1 MWYTL
6 LQIVHSE
13 TFAMTVNETGEK
25 EVEEPIVKKQIYLY
39 DTTLRDG
46 TQGEGVSLSVDDKLK
61 IAKKLDSLGIHYI
74 EGGWPGSNPKDMDF
88 FHRAQKLELKQAKIS
103 AFGSTR
109 RAGIKAEDD
118 ANLQMIIES
127 GVKVV
132 AIFGK
137 SWDFHVTDAL
147 GTTLEENLN
156 MIYDSVRFLKEN
168 GLEVFYDAEHFFDGY
183 KNNPDYALSTIRK
196 ASEAGA
202 DCLVLC
208 DTNGGSLP
216 HEIAQIVKHVKSEL
230 STPIGIHVHNDGG
243 LAVANTLAAVEAGAI
258 QVQGTINGLGER
270 CGNADLTSIL
280 PNLQLK
286 MGYQVVS
293 DDQIR
298 QLTNVSRY
306 VYEIANIIPTNN
318 QPFVGVSA
326 FAHKGGMHVSAILKA
341 AETYEHIRP
350 EMVGNTRRVLVSEL
364 SGQSNLL
371 FKAQELNINL
381 DKSSPQGKAIIQKIK
396 ELEHQGYQYEGAEAS
411 FELLLRKGLGEY
423 EEVFTVESVK
433 IHMEKFRNGES
444 VTEATVKL
452 RVQDHVVHTVAEGN
466 GPVNALDNA
475 LRKALEQFFPAI
487 REMYLSDYKVRVLS
501 EHEATA
507 SKVRVLIES
516 TDGKDTWSTVGVST
530 NVIEAS
536 WEALLDSMKYILL
549 RRGEKAQLNDAN
561 HVNNGRQGILNH

>member
-1 MWYTL
+1 
-6 LQIVHSE
+6 
-13 TFAMTVNETGEK
+13 MTVNETGEK

-341 AETYEHIRP
+341 AETYEHIHP

>member
-1 MWYTL
+1 M
-6 LQIVHSE
+6 
-13 TFAMTVNETGEK
+13 
-25 EVEEPIVKKQIYLY
+25 KKQIYIY

-46 TQGEGVSLSVDDKLK
+46 TQGEGVSLSVDDKVK
-61 IAKKLDSLGIHYI
+61 IAKKLDSLGVHYI
-74 EGGWPGSNPKDMDF
+74 EGGWPGSNPKDMEF
-88 FHRAQKLELKQAKIS
+88 FLRAKKLDLKQAKVA

-118 ANLQMIIES
+118 ANLQMILES
-127 GVKVV
+127 GVEVV

-156 MIYDSVRFLKEN
+156 MIYDSIRFLKEN

-183 KNNPDYALSTIRK
+183 KNNPEYALQTIRK

-216 HEIAQIVKHVKSEL
+216 HEITRIVTHVTSEL
-230 STPIGIHVHNDGG
+230 TTPVGIHVHNDGG
-243 LAVANTLAAVEAGAI
+243 LAVANSLAAVEAGAV

-270 CGNADLTSIL
+270 CGNADLISIL

-286 MGYQVVS
+286 LGYQVVS
-293 DDQIR
+293 DEQIR

-306 VYEIANIIPTNN
+306 VFEIANIVPPNS

-341 AETYEHIRP
+341 GETYEHIRP
-350 EMVGNTRRVLVSEL
+350 EVVGNTRRVLVSEL

-371 FKAQELNINL
+371 FKAQEMNLNL
-381 DKSSPQGKAIIQKIK
+381 DKSSPEGKAIIQKIK

-423 EEVFTVESVK
+423 KEVFTVESVK
-433 IHMEKFRNGES
+433 IHMEKLRNGES
-444 VTEATVKL
+444 ITEATVKL
-452 RVQDHVVHTVAEGN
+452 RVQDNIVHTVAEGN

-487 REMYLSDYKVRVLS
+487 RDMYLSDYKVRVLS

-516 TDGKDTWSTVGVST
+516 TDGKDSWSTVGVSS

-536 WEALLDSMKYILL
+536 WEALLDSMNYVLL
-549 RRGEKAQLNDAN
+549 RKCDKVQLDDIDDF
-561 HVNNGRQGILNH
+561 HQDRQGILNH

>member
-1 MWYTL
+1 
-6 LQIVHSE
+6 
-13 TFAMTVNETGEK
+13 MTVNETGEK

>member
-1 MWYTL
+1 M
-6 LQIVHSE
+6 
-13 TFAMTVNETGEK
+13 
-25 EVEEPIVKKQIYLY
+25 KKQIYIY

-46 TQGEGVSLSVDDKLK
+46 TQGEGVSLSVDDKVK
-61 IAKKLDSLGIHYI
+61 IAKKLDSLGVHYI
-74 EGGWPGSNPKDMDF
+74 EGGWPGSNPKDMEF
-88 FHRAQKLELKQAKIS
+88 FLRAKKLDLKQAKVA

-118 ANLQMIIES
+118 ANLQMILES
-127 GVKVV
+127 GVEVV

-156 MIYDSVRFLKEN
+156 MIYDSIRFLKEN

-183 KNNPDYALSTIRK
+183 KNNPEYALQTIRK

-216 HEIAQIVKHVKSEL
+216 HEITRIVTHVTSEL
-230 STPIGIHVHNDGG
+230 TTPVGIHVHNDGG
-243 LAVANTLAAVEAGAI
+243 LAVANSLAAVEAGAV

-270 CGNADLTSIL
+270 CGNADLISIL

-286 MGYQVVS
+286 LGYQVVS
-293 DDQIR
+293 DEQIR

-306 VYEIANIIPTNN
+306 VFEIANIVPPNS

-341 AETYEHIRP
+341 GETYEHIRP
-350 EMVGNTRRVLVSEL
+350 EVVGNTRRVLVSEL

-371 FKAQELNINL
+371 FKAQEMNLNL
-381 DKSSPQGKAIIQKIK
+381 DKSSPEGKAIIQKIK

-423 EEVFTVESVK
+423 KEVFTVESVK
-433 IHMEKFRNGES
+433 IHMEKLRNGES
-444 VTEATVKL
+444 ITEATVKL
-452 RVQDHVVHTVAEGN
+452 RVQDNIVHTVAEGN

-487 REMYLSDYKVRVLS
+487 RDMYLSDYKVRVLS

-516 TDGKDTWSTVGVST
+516 TDGKDSWSTVGVSS

-536 WEALLDSMKYILL
+536 WEALLDSMNYVLL
-549 RRGEKAQLNDAN
+549 RKCDKVQLDDIDDS
-561 HVNNGRQGILNH
+561 HQDRQGILNH

>member
-1 MWYTL
+1 M
-6 LQIVHSE
+6 
-13 TFAMTVNETGEK
+13 
-25 EVEEPIVKKQIYLY
+25 KKQIYIY

-46 TQGEGVSLSVDDKLK
+46 TQGEGVSLSVDDKVK
-61 IAKKLDSLGIHYI
+61 IAKKLDSLGVHYI
-74 EGGWPGSNPKDMDF
+74 EGGWPGSNPKDMEF
-88 FHRAQKLELKQAKIS
+88 FHRVKQLDLKQAKVA

-118 ANLQMIIES
+118 ANLQMILES
-127 GVKVV
+127 GVEVV

-137 SWDFHVTDAL
+137 SWDFHVTHAL

-156 MIYDSVRFLKEN
+156 MIYDSIRFLKEN

-183 KNNPDYALSTIRK
+183 KKNPEYALNTIRK

-216 HEIAQIVKHVKSEL
+216 HEVTQIVNHVKSEL
-230 STPIGIHVHNDGG
+230 TTPVGIHVHNDGG
-243 LAVANTLAAVEAGAI
+243 LAVANSLAAVEAGAV

-270 CGNADLTSIL
+270 CGNADLISIL

-286 MGYQVVS
+286 LGYQVVS
-293 DDQIR
+293 EEQIR

-306 VYEIANIIPTNN
+306 VFEIANIVPPNS

-341 AETYEHIRP
+341 GETYEHIRP
-350 EMVGNTRRVLVSEL
+350 EVVGNTRRVLVSEL

-371 FKAQELNINL
+371 FKAQEMNLNL
-381 DKSSPQGKAIIQKIK
+381 DKSSPEGKAIIQKIK

-433 IHMEKFRNGES
+433 ILMEKMRNEES
-444 VTEATVKL
+444 LTEATVKL
-452 RVQDHVVHTVAEGN
+452 RVQDNIVHTVAEGN

-487 REMYLSDYKVRVLS
+487 RDMYLSDYKVRVLS

-516 TDGKDTWSTVGVST
+516 TDGKDSWSTVGVSS

-536 WEALLDSMKYILL
+536 WEALLDSMNYVLL
-549 RRGEKAQLNDAN
+549 RKCDKVELDDIDDPNQD
-561 HVNNGRQGILNH
+561 RQGILNH

>member
-1 MWYTL
+1 M
-6 LQIVHSE
+6 
-13 TFAMTVNETGEK
+13 
-25 EVEEPIVKKQIYLY
+25 KKQIYIY

-46 TQGEGVSLSVDDKLK
+46 TQGEGVSLSVDDKVK
-61 IAKKLDSLGIHYI
+61 IAKKLDSLGVHYI
-74 EGGWPGSNPKDMDF
+74 EGGWPGSNPKDMEF
-88 FHRAQKLELKQAKIS
+88 FHRVKQLDLKQAKVA

-118 ANLQMIIES
+118 ANLQMILES
-127 GVKVV
+127 GVEVV

-137 SWDFHVTDAL
+137 SWDFHVTHAL

-156 MIYDSVRFLKEN
+156 MIYDSIRFLKEN

-183 KNNPDYALSTIRK
+183 KKNPEYALNTIRK

-216 HEIAQIVKHVKSEL
+216 HEVTQIVNHVKSEL
-230 STPIGIHVHNDGG
+230 TTPVGIHVHNDGG
-243 LAVANTLAAVEAGAI
+243 LAVANSLAAVEAGAV

-270 CGNADLTSIL
+270 CGNADLISIL

-286 MGYQVVS
+286 LGYQVVS
-293 DDQIR
+293 EEQIR

-306 VYEIANIIPTNN
+306 VFEIANIVPPNS

-341 AETYEHIRP
+341 GETYEHIRP
-350 EMVGNTRRVLVSEL
+350 EEVGNTRRVLVSEL

-371 FKAQELNINL
+371 FKAQEMNLNL
-381 DKSSPQGKAIIQKIK
+381 DKSSPEGKAIIQRIK

-423 EEVFTVESVK
+423 EEVFSVQSVK
-433 IHMEKFRNGES
+433 IHMEKLRNGDS
-444 VTEATVKL
+444 ITEATVKL
-452 RVQDHVVHTVAEGN
+452 RVQDNIVHTVAEGN

-487 REMYLSDYKVRVLS
+487 RDMYLSDYKVRVLS

-516 TDGKDTWSTVGVST
+516 TDGKDSWSTVGVSS

-536 WEALLDSMKYILL
+536 WEALLDSMNYVLL
-549 RRGEKAQLNDAN
+549 RKCDKVALDDIDDPNQD
-561 HVNNGRQGILNH
+561 RQGILNH

>member
-1 MWYTL
+1 M
-6 LQIVHSE
+6 
-13 TFAMTVNETGEK
+13 
-25 EVEEPIVKKQIYLY
+25 KKQIYIY

-46 TQGEGVSLSVDDKLK
+46 TQGEGVSLSVDDKVK
-61 IAKKLDSLGIHYI
+61 IAKKLDSLGVHYI
-74 EGGWPGSNPKDMDF
+74 EGGWPGSNPKDLEF
-88 FHRAQKLELKQAKIS
+88 FHRIKQLDLQQAKIS

-118 ANLQMIIES
+118 ANLQMILES
-127 GVKVV
+127 GVDVV

-156 MIYDSVRFLKEN
+156 MIYDSVRFLKES

-183 KNNPDYALSTIRK
+183 KKNPEYALNTIRK

-216 HEIAQIVKHVKSEL
+216 HEITEIVSHVKSEL
-230 STPIGIHVHNDGG
+230 DTPVGIHVHNDGG
-243 LAVANTLAAVEAGAI
+243 LAVANSLAAVEAGAV

-270 CGNADLTSIL
+270 CGNADLISIL

-286 MGYQVVS
+286 LGYQVVS
-293 DDQIR
+293 EDQIR

-306 VYEIANIIPTNN
+306 VFEIANIVPPNL

-350 EMVGNTRRVLVSEL
+350 EVVGNTRRVLVSEL

-371 FKAQELNINL
+371 FKAQEMNLTL
-381 DKSSPQGKAIIQKIK
+381 DKSSPEGKAIIQRIK

-423 EEVFTVESVK
+423 EEVFSVQSVK
-433 IHMEKFRNGES
+433 IHMEKLRNGES
-444 VTEATVKL
+444 ITEATVKL
-452 RVQDHVVHTVAEGN
+452 RVQDNIVHTVAEGN

-487 REMYLSDYKVRVLS
+487 RDMYLSDYKVRVLS

-516 TDGKDTWSTVGVST
+516 TDGKNNWSTVGVSS

-536 WEALLDSMKYILL
+536 WEALLDSMNYVLL
-549 RRGEKAQLNDAN
+549 R
-561 HVNNGRQGILNH
+561 NGKKVFSDDIDDPNQDRQGILNH

>member
-1 MWYTL
+1 M
-6 LQIVHSE
+6 
-13 TFAMTVNETGEK
+13 
-25 EVEEPIVKKQIYLY
+25 EEPTVKKQIYIY

-46 TQGEGVSLSVDDKLK
+46 TQGEGVSLSVDDKVK
-61 IAKKLDSLGIHYI
+61 IAKKLDSLGVHYI
-74 EGGWPGSNPKDMDF
+74 EGGWPGSNPKDLEF
-88 FHRAQKLELKQAKIS
+88 FHRIKQLDLQQAKIS

-118 ANLQMIIES
+118 ANLQMILES
-127 GVKVV
+127 GVDVV

-156 MIYDSVRFLKEN
+156 MIYDSVRFLKES

-183 KNNPDYALSTIRK
+183 KKNPEYALNTIRK

-216 HEIAQIVKHVKSEL
+216 HEITEIVSHVKSEL
-230 STPIGIHVHNDGG
+230 DTPVGIHVHNDGG
-243 LAVANTLAAVEAGAI
+243 LAVANSLAAVEAGAV

-270 CGNADLTSIL
+270 CGNADLISIL

-286 MGYQVVS
+286 LGYQVVS
-293 DDQIR
+293 EDQIR

-306 VYEIANIIPTNN
+306 VFEIANIVPPNL

-350 EMVGNTRRVLVSEL
+350 EVVGNTRRVLVSEL

-371 FKAQELNINL
+371 FKAQEMNLTL
-381 DKSSPQGKAIIQKIK
+381 DKSSPEGKAIIQRIK

-423 EEVFTVESVK
+423 EEVFSVQSVK
-433 IHMEKFRNGES
+433 IHMEKLRNGES
-444 VTEATVKL
+444 ITEATVKL
-452 RVQDHVVHTVAEGN
+452 RVQDNIVHTVAEGN

-487 REMYLSDYKVRVLS
+487 RDMYLSDYKVRVLS

-516 TDGKDTWSTVGVST
+516 TDGKNNWSTVGVSS

-536 WEALLDSMKYILL
+536 WEALLDSMNYVLL
-549 RRGEKAQLNDAN
+549 R
-561 HVNNGRQGILNH
+561 NGKKVFSDDIDDPNQDRQGILNH

>member
-1 MWYTL
+1 M
-6 LQIVHSE
+6 
-13 TFAMTVNETGEK
+13 
-25 EVEEPIVKKQIYLY
+25 KKQIYIY

-46 TQGEGVSLSVDDKLK
+46 TQGEGVSLSVDDKVK
-61 IAKKLDSLGIHYI
+61 IAKKLDSLGVHYI
-74 EGGWPGSNPKDMDF
+74 EGGWPGSNPKDMEF
-88 FHRAQKLELKQAKIS
+88 FHRVKQLDLKQAKVA

-118 ANLQMIIES
+118 ANLQMILES
-127 GVKVV
+127 GVEVV

-137 SWDFHVTDAL
+137 SWDFHVTHAL

-156 MIYDSVRFLKEN
+156 MIYDSIRFLKEN

-183 KNNPDYALSTIRK
+183 KKNPEYALNTIRK

-216 HEIAQIVKHVKSEL
+216 HEVTQIVNHVKSEL
-230 STPIGIHVHNDGG
+230 TTPVGIHVHNDGG
-243 LAVANTLAAVEAGAI
+243 LAVANSLAAVEAGAV

-270 CGNADLTSIL
+270 CGNADLISIL

-286 MGYQVVS
+286 LGYQVVS
-293 DDQIR
+293 EEQIR

-306 VYEIANIIPTNN
+306 VFEIANIVPPNS

-341 AETYEHIRP
+341 GETYEHIRP
-350 EMVGNTRRVLVSEL
+350 EVVGNTRRVLVSEL

-371 FKAQELNINL
+371 FKAQEMNLNL
-381 DKSSPQGKAIIQKIK
+381 DKSSPEGKAIIQRIK

-423 EEVFTVESVK
+423 EEVFSVQSVK
-433 IHMEKFRNGES
+433 IHMEKLRNGES
-444 VTEATVKL
+444 ITEATVKL
-452 RVQDHVVHTVAEGN
+452 RVQDNIVHTVAEGN

-487 REMYLSDYKVRVLS
+487 RDMYLSDYKVRVLS

-516 TDGKDTWSTVGVST
+516 TDGKDSWSTVGVSS

-536 WEALLDSMKYILL
+536 WEALLDSMNYVLL
-549 RRGEKAQLNDAN
+549 RKCDKVALDDIDDPNQD
-561 HVNNGRQGILNH
+561 RQGILNH